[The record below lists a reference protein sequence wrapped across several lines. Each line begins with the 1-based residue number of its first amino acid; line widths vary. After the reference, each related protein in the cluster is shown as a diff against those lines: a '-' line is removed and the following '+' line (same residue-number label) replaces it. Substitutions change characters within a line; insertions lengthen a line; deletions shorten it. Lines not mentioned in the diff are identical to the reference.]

1 MKFIPK
7 TPHPNDFLWI
17 FPFPDFST
25 TQCWPFVS
33 KVTRPAASQTPGKVI
48 QLCTIQ
54 PHKNGQRLILEP
66 PIWDQMN
73 TKERVVNQETEA
85 VNFLIDFQM
94 AYYMLI

>member
-1 MKFIPK
+1 MNTIHEIFSVSADTKLNLMK
-7 TPHPNDFLWI
+7 T
-17 FPFPDFST
+17 
-25 TQCWPFVS
+25 FVP
-33 KVTRPAASQTPGKVI
+33 VTRPAASQTPGKVI